1 MKLYATPRSHFSR
14 KVRLLL
20 DHMGLAYEMVDVGD
34 VSEVDVERFHGNPAM
49 GVPVLEDGEIWML
62 ESDHIASYLVRTYQP
77 ADNYGVLTESIDL
90 LNARAVMNN
99 AMGNEVKLILAER
112 GGLDPGPHRY
122 FQKAKMAI
130 EHGLAWLESRST
142 LFRSEEPGYAEFHLL
157 SLWDHLELYKL
168 VELDYPALRELAD
181 TLSRSPTF
189 QKSRPG

>member
-20 DHMGLAYEMVDVGD
+20 DHMGLTYEMVNVGD
-34 VSEVDVERFHGNPAM
+34 VSETNVETFHGNPAM

-77 ADNYGVLTESIDL
+77 ADKYGVLTESVDL

-130 EHGLAWLESRST
+130 EQGLAWLESRST
-142 LFRSEEPGYAEFHLL
+142 FFRSEEPGYAEFHFV

-168 VELDYPALRELAD
+168 VEMNYPELRKLAD
-181 TLSRSPTF
+181 TLSRSLTV
-189 QKSRPG
+189 QRSRPD

>member
-1 MKLYATPRSHFSR
+1 
-14 KVRLLL
+14 
-20 DHMGLAYEMVDVGD
+20 
-34 VSEVDVERFHGNPAM
+34 
-49 GVPVLEDGEIWML
+49 
-62 ESDHIASYLVRTYQP
+62 
-77 ADNYGVLTESIDL
+77 
-90 LNARAVMNN
+90 
-99 AMGNEVKLILAER
+99 
-112 GGLDPGPHRY
+112 
-122 FQKAKMAI
+122 MAI